1 MLDGLLRVLKKHGR
15 VIEAHRDALN
25 SVETR
30 TRMALIDPLLTVLGW
45 DASDPALVMPEYKT
59 REGMI
64 DYALM
69 KDDGKPWAFLEAKR
83 LDEPLGRDYLEKHVS
98 QIVNCAFTEG
108 VSIAGLTDGD
118 CWRIYDVFKPVP
130 LHEKCILDISISDH
144 TPYQCALTLL
154 FLWRVDLT
162 ASPSAKVAVPPAFP
176 FHSQENASRQTQE
189 EARSRIQTPVQ
200 HERGHPLPG
209 EDWVSLAKYEARP
222 GDSPPSA
229 ILFPDQRQ
237 VTISRWKQLLT
248 STVEWLLRAT
258 EFQLPADP
266 QNPTNFFV
274 NTEPKSP
281 RGSFYKHPHIF
292 KHKGMNI
299 YVNTWKSAKN
309 LKRHTIEML
318 EAGAIDP
325 KDVYVKR

>member
-1 MLDGLLRVLKKHGR
+1 MLDSLLRVLKKHGR
-15 VIEAHRDALN
+15 IIEAHRDALN

-59 REGMI
+59 REGMV

-83 LDEPLGRDYLEKHVS
+83 LDESLEKHVS
-98 QIVNCAFTEG
+98 QIINYALTEG

-118 CWRIYDVFKPVP
+118 RWRIYDVFKPVP

-144 TPYQCALTLL
+144 TPYQCALKLL
-154 FLWRVDLT
+154 FLWRADLT
-162 ASPSAKVAVPPAFP
+162 ASSSAKVAIPPAFP
-176 FHSQENASRQTQE
+176 FHGQENASRQNQK
-189 EARSRIQTPVQ
+189 ARSRIQTPVQ
-200 HERGHPLPG
+200 HEPPLPSD
-209 EDWVSLAKYEARP
+209 DWVSLTKYEVRLGA
-222 GDSPPSA
+222 SPPSA

-266 QNPTNFFV
+266 QNPTKFFV

-309 LKRHTIEML
+309 LKRHTIEIL